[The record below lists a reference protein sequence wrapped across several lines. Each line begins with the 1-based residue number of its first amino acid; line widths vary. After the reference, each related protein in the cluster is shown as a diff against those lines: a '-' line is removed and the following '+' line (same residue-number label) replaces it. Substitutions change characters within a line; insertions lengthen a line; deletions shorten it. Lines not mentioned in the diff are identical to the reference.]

1 MKNPSIFRSLIITLF
16 VFATLGALAAPS
28 TSTHTFN
35 VRDGLPS
42 QSVSSIAQDS
52 DGLIWVGTWNGLAF
66 YDGYRFY
73 NFRSSE
79 RNGLLSSNRIL
90 ELQPDNAG
98 NVWFTTYDHRA
109 YILDTS
115 DSKFVPLEDIFPE
128 LEIGNCRIRHIKRT
142 GDEIWLTGMN
152 NDTTIHVSLGEKQK
166 YSASVLTAADYV
178 EGARHVERIIADNAG
193 GQWILTDKGA
203 RLFGTPYSTRE
214 HIAGIAAV
222 GNDTYLIGDR
232 GTLTLTKGAQSNRA
246 LPAATGIT
254 DVKNL
259 TPATDRYLAAAHKNG
274 VAIYDILQHKWKN
287 ISIPD
292 GVKDIYTDSKGR
304 IWVYTPARRIILAD
318 TDGKAVSLRVQPTGE
333 LRTVFTEPLFFEDHY
348 GTIWLATDDGALGYY
363 DEARDVIV
371 PFAFTDTKDAF
382 AKMPSVKK
390 NFIDRQKNLWLIS
403 AQGLSLTSFGYDNY
417 SNVTLE
423 PNEETRSVIA
433 LADSTL
439 LAGSASGM
447 VAKYTSDGRL
457 CGYFR
462 PIGDAHKTRLSLSPT
477 PVLFSDKVYA
487 LYSDRDNNVWMGT
500 KGDGLYMLDTEG
512 NITHYSRRTGNNGL
526 DCDTIY
532 SIYHDP
538 QGYLWI
544 GTYGAGLFIAEPNTD
559 GSYTFRLAKNY
570 PAERYK
576 YIRRVLRNNEG
587 DYLISTTEGLITFKG
602 DFSNPDEIVFTES
615 VPVSN
620 SDSSLRTANVMQT
633 LSLSNGKTLIATQGG
648 DVQLVESTSLTDGP
662 LRFSS
667 LSDPDLAAV
676 LSRSNV
682 LSMTED
688 SKGNVF
694 FVRESDIVAY
704 LNGSHS
710 ILVLGPNNL
719 GGTYEF
725 TEAMPSIGPD
735 GCIYFAA
742 VGGVV
747 KVNPEDLNKQP
758 YSPNIVFTGM
768 HVKGN
773 QYEDFI
779 HNPSN
784 IELESDRRDFS
795 ISFAALDYSGNGHIE
810 YAYRLAPDENWSYLG
825 NNNSLQITNLKPGI
839 TRLYIKST
847 NGDGTWADNER
858 YIDILVHPTFWE
870 SPWSK
875 ILIIIV
881 ALVLGYF
888 FVSFYIANRK
898 NRMMKQVRKREREFF
913 INASHRLRTPL
924 TLIGSPVVEVLNTEN
939 LSDTGRQHLEK
950 VSRSANSML
959 DIVNMMLLTE
969 FENSD
974 VVSDDSIP
982 WLSAA
987 ELSSAKEAMEAQRGD
1002 DENNKGPRDK
1012 EITILIVEDN
1022 NDLRHFLRDILS
1034 SQYNII
1040 TAVNG
1045 KDGLEKA
1052 EKEQPDFIITDVT
1065 MPEMD
1070 GLAMVHQIKERKKLS
1085 HIPIIILSAK
1095 ASMEDRMEGLKAGIE
1110 DYITKPFSATFLRQR
1125 IANIISQ
1132 RRLLQQA
1139 YFEQLGTE
1147 MQKADLPTAGDNTA
1161 APAAGNQA
1169 PARQEYRLD
1178 APQIIE
1184 ADQVMMEKLM
1194 KFIEERIGDETLRI
1208 EEMADAMSM
1217 GRTVFYGK
1225 IKAIVGMSPSDFLR
1239 RLRMQRA
1246 EELITRSK
1254 MNFSQIAF
1262 SVGFSDPKYFT
1273 KCFKKETGMTPSE
1286 YRHKKQ
1292 EEQNAKG

>member
-1 MKNPSIFRSLIITLF
+1 MKNTSIFHSLIINIFCLW
-16 VFATLGALAAPS
+16 LPLQLIAAPA
-28 TSTHTFN
+28 TTTHTFN

-42 QSVSSIAQDS
+42 QAVSSVAQDS

-90 ELQPDNAG
+90 ELQPDDSG

-115 DSKFVPLEDIFPE
+115 KSRFVPLEEIFPE
-128 LEIGNCRIRHIKRT
+128 HALDDYRVRHINRT
-142 GDEIWLTGMN
+142 GDDIWLTDMSGESV
-152 NDTTIHVSLGEKQK
+152 IHVVRDDKGE
-166 YSASVLTAADYV
+166 YSAEILRAADIV
-178 EGARHVERIIADNAG
+178 PGTSRMRRITG
-193 GQWILTDKGA
+193 GRWILTDNGA
-203 RLFGTPYSTRE
+203 RLFGTDFCQNGR
-214 HIAGIAAV
+214 IADIAAI
-222 GNDTYLIGDR
+222 GSDIYLIGKDGTLSIAR
-232 GTLTLTKGAQSNRA
+232 GTQPART
-246 LPAATGIT
+246 LPAAPG
-254 DVKNL
+254 VKGVKSL
-259 TPATDRYLAAAHKNG
+259 VAAGERYLAAAYSGG
-274 VAIYDILQHKWKN
+274 VAVYDIRQRKWKVTPV
-287 ISIPD
+287 SE
-292 GVKDIYTDSKGR
+292 GVKSLYTDSAGR
-304 IWVYTPARRIILAD
+304 IWAYTATGRIMLAD
-318 TDGKAVSLRVQPTGE
+318 TDGKAEYLRMKPTLGV
-333 LRTVFTEPLFFEDHY
+333 RTIFTEPLFFEDPY
-348 GTIWLATDDGALGYY
+348 GTVWLAAEDGPVGYY
-363 DEARDVIV
+363 DETENIIV

-382 AKMPSVKK
+382 SKMPSVKK
-390 NFIDRQKNLWLIS
+390 TFIDRQKNLWLIS
-403 AQGLSLTSFGYDNY
+403 AQGLSLTNFGYNNS
-417 SNVTLE
+417 SNLTLE
-423 PNEETRSVIA
+423 PNEETRSVVA
-433 LADSTL
+433 LPDGSL
-439 LAGSASGM
+439 IAGSASGI
-447 VAKYTSDGRL
+447 VARYAPDGSL
-457 CGYFR
+457 SGYFR
-462 PIGDAHKTRLSLSPT
+462 PIGDATKARLSLSPS
-477 PVLFSDKVYA
+477 PVNFSDKVYA
-487 LYSDRDNNVWMGT
+487 LYADRDNNVWLGT
-500 KGDGLYMLDTEG
+500 KGDGLYLLEPDG
-512 NITHYSRRTGNNGL
+512 NMRHFSRRTGNNGL
-526 DCDTIY
+526 SCDTVY
-532 SIYHDP
+532 SIHHDSR
-538 QGYLWI
+538 GNLWI
-544 GTYGAGLFIAEPNTD
+544 GTYGAGLFIAGTSPD
-559 GSYTFRLAKNY
+559 GSYEFRRVKNY
-570 PAERYK
+570 PTDRFRYV
-576 YIRRVLRNNEG
+576 RRVLENNKGE
-587 DYLISTTEGLITFKG
+587 YLISTTEGLLTF
-602 DFSNPDEIVFTES
+602 DSNFDTPENIKFNAS
-615 VPVSN
+615 VPVN
-620 SDSSLRTANVMQT
+620 DTDSSLRTANVMQT
-633 LSLSNGKTLIATQGG
+633 LSLDNGKTLVATQGG
-648 DVQLVESTSLTDGP
+648 DVQLVRDSSLTSAQ
-662 LRFSS
+662 LHFSH
-667 LSDPDLAAV
+667 LTDPDLAAV

-682 LSMTED
+682 LSMIQARN
-688 SKGNVF
+688 GNVF
-694 FVRESDIVAY
+694 FVRESDIVVY
-704 LNGSHS
+704 LGESKS
-710 ILVLGPNNL
+710 IIVLGPNNL
-719 GGTYEF
+719 GGTFEF
-725 TEAMPSIGPD
+725 TEAMPAIGPD
-735 GCIYFAA
+735 GSIYFAA

-747 KVNPEDLNKQP
+747 KVDPDELN
-758 YSPNIVFTGM
+758 SNAFAPNIVFTGM

-779 HNPSN
+779 HNPSY
-784 IELESDRRDFS
+784 IELESDNRDFS
-795 ISFAALDYSGNGHIE
+795 ISFAALDYTGNGHIE
-810 YAYRLAPDENWSYLG
+810 YAYRIAPDDNWSYLG

-847 NGDGTWADNER
+847 NGDGTWVDNER

-870 SPWSK
+870 SVWSK
-875 ILIIIV
+875 ILMVAIV
-881 ALVLGYF
+881 LVLGYF

-924 TLIGSPVVEVLNTEN
+924 TLIGSPVVEVLNSEK

-959 DIVNMMLLTE
+959 DIVNSMLLTE
-969 FENSD
+969 FENTD
-974 VVSDDSIP
+974 VVSDASIP

-1002 DENNKGPRDK
+1002 DENSKGPRDK
-1012 EITILIVEDN
+1012 EVTILIVEDN
-1022 NDLRHFLRDILS
+1022 TDLRHFLRDILS

-1147 MQKADLPTAGDNTA
+1147 MQKADLSPSIDNGGTA
-1161 APAAGNQA
+1161 ADAKPVQ
-1169 PARQEYRLD
+1169 ARQEYRLD
-1178 APQIIE
+1178 TPQIIE

-1292 EEQNAKG
+1292 EEQNSEG